1 MKRPMAELRQEGSDK
16 PQSSDWGVVLSN
28 EYAQGADDVEVMAA
42 LGLSKADFA
51 NYYETNP
58 VCRKLVDKGRIKASA
73 WWRGIARKNIFDKN
87 FNTSVW
93 SFTMKNREGWAE
105 KTDATVN
112 DAPIKQKS
120 SDELRSEI
128 AAKMPGLAKALG
140 VVKREA
146 DIVLLPENKKDD

>member
-1 MKRPMAELRQEGSDK
+1 MAELHPEQKNEK
-16 PQSSDWGVVLSN
+16 PRSSDWGVVMSE
-28 EYAQGADDVEVMAA
+28 EYAAGADDVEVMAA
-42 LGLSKADFA
+42 LGLSREDFA

-58 VCRKLVDKGRIKASA
+58 VFRKLVDKGRIKASA
-73 WWRGIARKNIFDKN
+73 WWRGIARKQIFNKN

-112 DAPIKQKS
+112 DAPVKQKS
-120 SDELRSEI
+120 SDELRNEI

-146 DIVLLPENKKDD
+146 DIVMLPEKKDE

>member
-1 MKRPMAELRQEGSDK
+1 MKQLMADPRTDAADK

-28 EYAQGADDVEVMAA
+28 EYANGADDVEVMAA

-51 NYYETNP
+51 NYYDTNP
-58 VCRKLVDKGRIKASA
+58 VFRKLVDKGRIKASA

-112 DAPIKQKS
+112 DAPVKQKS
-120 SDELRSEI
+120 ADELRADI
-128 AAKMPGLAKALG
+128 VAKMPGMAKFLG
-140 VVKREA
+140 QVKREA